1 MRYPQLN
8 CVEKTGF
15 YRRRGVL
22 RGGDMRAMGRFREKF
37 GRIRT
42 HLTSLN
48 DQPLA
53 RPALVILLFLDLFIL
68 IAIFNGLDNHTKQ
81 FSSPS
86 EYIPPI
92 CREIVI
98 NGHWNPAS
106 RTDNLSQIVISYSR
120 SQERIEDQKRDRH
133 PVCAPY
139 TDILDQIRKDGALTG
154 AFEER
159 TKIDRQVKDLQRGI
173 DTLKGAYDTSLLET
187 MAKQPEG
194 RSKVDAIA
202 RDIQQKTSSLNSL
215 KSRMASLEQTI
226 DGNAKVRL
234 LWERLQGLREEDRQ
248 KLLTDLR
255 TLNFWHPVKKLGMQL
270 IFLLPLFAVF
280 YLWNSASIKK
290 NRGIQTL
297 VSSHL
302 LGISFIP
309 IFFKIVESIYDII
322 PKKLLKQVMDLL
334 ESLGLVAI
342 WHYLVMALAIA
353 AALFLIYIFQR
364 KLFSR
369 EKLLERRISK
379 GECQRCG
386 KHLPRGRRPAPSAAM
401 SSL

>member
-1 MRYPQLN
+1 MN

>member
-1 MRYPQLN
+1 MSAFG
-8 CVEKTGF
+8 K
-15 YRRRGVL
+15 
-22 RGGDMRAMGRFREKF
+22 FREKF
-37 GRIRT
+37 GRIRA
-42 HLTSLN
+42 HLTSLD

-53 RPALVILLFLDLFIL
+53 RPALVILLFLDIFIL
-68 IAIFNGLDNHTKQ
+68 TAIFNGLDNHTRQ
-81 FSSPS
+81 LSSPDD
-86 EYIPPI
+86 YIPHS

-120 SQERIEDQKRDRH
+120 SQDRIEEKKRVRH

-139 TDILDQIRKDGALTG
+139 TDLLDQIRKDGALTG

-159 TKIDRQVKDLQRGI
+159 AKIDRQAKDLQRGI
-173 DTLKGAYDTSLLET
+173 NTLKGAYDTSLFET
-187 MAKQPEG
+187 MAKQQEG
-194 RSKVDAIA
+194 RAKVDAIA
-202 RDIQQKTSSLNSL
+202 RDIQEKTSALNTL
-215 KSRMASLEQTI
+215 KSRMASLEQTLN
-226 DGNAKVRL
+226 GNAKVSL
-234 LWERLQGLREEDRQ
+234 LWERLQALREDDRQ

-290 NRGIQTL
+290 SRGIQTL

-309 IFFKIVESIYDII
+309 IFFKIIETIYDII

-342 WHYLVMALAIA
+342 WHYLIIALAVA
-353 AALFLIYIFQR
+353 AALFLIYIFQK

-379 GECQRCG
+379 GECQQCG
-386 KHLPRGRRPAPSAAM
+386 KHLPPGSQACPFCGYGQFTTCGNCNQPRHIHGKYCRECGKAV
-401 SSL
+401 